1 MTKWLGNGGS
11 DLCCE
16 AENHTL
22 AKHNPQAPLHRL
34 MCSANDI
41 PPVLFLSQLSSS
53 CWGCILWRRVTSDRL
68 SLPSPLLL
76 TLSSW
81 LPSNSSPRKGSL
93 KGWSRGAG
101 KAGPVA
107 PSHATPVLPSVP
119 DTPNTTPLFHYL
131 HSNIVWINSI
141 NHEVDPICTPITPV
155 PSQPEPV
162 SSRLDP
168 PQPRPSLDS
177 VSSVREEII
186 SEINLPALLRSLD
199 SRREK
204 SSFKWMKVLYIK
216 SRYGSLCYV
225 CQ

>member
-22 AKHNPQAPLHRL
+22 AKHHPQAPLHRL

-107 PSHATPVLPSVP
+107 PSHATPVLPSSRYSKYYP
-119 DTPNTTPLFHYL
+119 LIPLFTFQHCLNKL
-131 HSNIVWINSI
+131 HKSRGWSNLYTDNSCSLSAWASLQSSGSA
-141 NHEVDPICTPITPV
+141 PT
-155 PSQPEPV
+155 SAQPWL
-162 SSRLDP
+162 SLI
-168 PQPRPSLDS
+168 RPGGNNFRD
-177 VSSVREEII
+177 
-186 SEINLPALLRSLD
+186 
-199 SRREK
+199 K
-204 SSFKWMKVLYIK
+204 SSCIIEKFRLETWKKFI
-216 SRYGSLCYV
+216 
-225 CQ
+225 

>member
-16 AENHTL
+16 AENHSTI
-22 AKHNPQAPLHRL
+22 AKHHAQAPLHRS

-107 PSHATPVLPSVP
+107 PSHATPVLPPVP

-177 VSSVREEII
+177 VSSGEEII
-186 SEINLPALLRSLD
+186 SEINLPALLRRLAQD
-199 SRREK
+199 VK
-204 SSFKWMKVLYIK
+204 KVQKWINFSSVK
-216 SRYGSLCYV
+216 
-225 CQ
+225 

>member
-11 DLCCE
+11 DLCYE

-22 AKHNPQAPLHRL
+22 AKHHPQAPLHRL

-41 PPVLFLSQLSSS
+41 PPVLFLSPIIV
-53 CWGCILWRRVTSDRL
+53 ILLRLHFVTVTSDRL

-76 TLSSW
+76 TLSSS

-93 KGWSRGAG
+93 KGWSRGSVEQWAG

-107 PSHATPVLPSVP
+107 PSHATPVLPPVP

-155 PSQPEPV
+155 PSLSAWASLQSSESAPTSAQPWL
-162 SSRLDP
+162 SLI
-168 PQPRPSLDS
+168 RPGGNNFWD
-177 VSSVREEII
+177 
-186 SEINLPALLRSLD
+186 
-199 SRREK
+199 K
-204 SSFKWMKVLYIK
+204 SSCIIEKYRLKTWKKFI
-216 SRYGSLCYV
+216 
-225 CQ
+225 